1 MTDIHHGGPRERLA
15 LEGASAL
22 SDVELLA
29 VLLGTGTRGLPVL
42 ELSRRVL
49 DESGGLK
56 RLSRRGLGELAA
68 ELGLGPTK
76 AGRLIAAF
84 ELGRR
89 QAATPPERRARLG
102 SSRDVV
108 SWLGPRYSEAEIEHF
123 VVVPMDA
130 RHRPMGLLE
139 IGRGGMTSC
148 AVSPADVYRRLLR
161 EAAPA
166 VIFVHNHPS
175 GAPDPSPDDLALTDR
190 LTLAGDLLGV
200 QVLDHV
206 ILAREGHFSF
216 LDAGLL
222 DATRRVSPRKDT
234 RLPPRSATGLTPPRP
249 RA

>member
-1 MTDIHHGGPRERLA
+1 MTERLGHDGPRERLA
-15 LEGASAL
+15 REGAAAL

-29 VLLGTGTRGLPVL
+29 LLLGTGAKELPVL
-42 ELSRRVL
+42 ELARRIL
-49 DESGGLK
+49 SESGGLK

-89 QAATPPERRARLG
+89 EAARPPDRRARLT

-108 SWLGPRYSEAEIEHF
+108 SWLGPRFAEAEVEHF
-123 VVVPMDA
+123 VVVPVDA

-148 AVSPADVYRRLLR
+148 SVSPADVYRRLLR

-175 GAPDPSPDDLALTDR
+175 GAPDPSPDDLALTER
-190 LTLAGDLLGV
+190 LTLAGELLGV

-222 DATRRVSPRKDT
+222 DATRRAPAAHENGRA
-234 RLPPRSATGLTPPRP
+234 RLFHRP
-249 RA
+249 